1 MPSYALFWLRG
12 DQSDKVGKMAVAQ
25 MGAAIGRIL
34 RGLGFLLGLL
44 YFATEDLARFLVA
57 PVLAGLAKLRLWQRA
72 ERLIAALPPNG
83 ALCVLAVP
91 MLLLEPVKLAALYWI
106 ASGRLL
112 AGATVLVAAKIFGM
126 AVILRLHAIA
136 EPKLLSI
143 DWYKRLHDRVL
154 GWRRWIY
161 LSVMAHGGLRDALR
175 RAKIFLRNLRAR
187 AIELRA
193 RLARFVR

>member
-1 MPSYALFWLRG
+1 
-12 DQSDKVGKMAVAQ
+12 MATWV
-25 MGAAIGRIL
+25 GRIL

-57 PVLAGLAKLRLWQRA
+57 PVLAALAKLGLWQRA
-72 ERLIAALPPNG
+72 ERLIAALPPYG

-91 MLLLEPVKLAALYWI
+91 MLVLEPVKLAALWWI

-112 AGATVLVAAKIFGM
+112 AGAAVLAAAKIAGM

-143 DWYKRLHDRVL
+143 PWYRSIHDRVL
-154 GWRRWIY
+154 SWRRRIY
-161 LSVMAHGGLRDALR
+161 LAVMVRGGLRHALQRAKVALR
-175 RAKIFLRNLRAR
+175 GFRVR

-193 RLARFVR
+193 RLERFVR

>member
-1 MPSYALFWLRG
+1 MAP
-12 DQSDKVGKMAVAQ
+12 GKT
-25 MGAAIGRIL
+25 AAATGRIM
-34 RGLGFLLGLL
+34 RGLGFLLGLV

-57 PVLAGLAKLRLWQRA
+57 PVLAGLAKLRLWQLV
-72 ERLIAALPPNG
+72 ESLIAKLPPYG
-83 ALCVLAVP
+83 TLCVLAIP
-91 MLLLEPVKLAALYWI
+91 MLLLEPVKLAALWWI

-112 AGATVLVAAKIFGM
+112 AGAAVLIAAKIVGM

-143 DWYKRLHDRVL
+143 GWYKRIHDRVL

-161 LSVMAHGGLRDALR
+161 LSVMARTDLRHGLHRALR
-175 RAKIFLRNLRAR
+175 RAKTALRDLRAF

-193 RLARFVR
+193 RLARNVR

>member
-1 MPSYALFWLRG
+1 MT
-12 DQSDKVGKMAVAQ
+12 
-25 MGAAIGRIL
+25 AAFGRIL

-57 PVLAGLAKLRLWQRA
+57 PVLAGLAKLRVWQRV
-72 ERLIAALPPNG
+72 ESVIAALPPFG

-91 MLLLEPVKLAALYWI
+91 MLVLEPVKLAALWWI

-112 AGATVLVAAKIFGM
+112 VGAAVLAAAKIVGM

-143 DWYKRLHDRVL
+143 GWYKSIHDRVL
-154 GWRRWIY
+154 GWRRRVY
-161 LSVMAHGGLRDALR
+161 LAVMRRGGVRHALKRARLRLRD
-175 RAKIFLRNLRAR
+175 LRAS
-187 AIELRA
+187 AADLRA
-193 RLARFVR
+193 RLLRFVR

>member
-1 MPSYALFWLRG
+1 
-12 DQSDKVGKMAVAQ
+12 MATR
-25 MGAAIGRIL
+25 MGRIL
-34 RGLGFLLGLL
+34 RGPGFLLGLL

-57 PVLAGLAKLRLWQRA
+57 PVLAGLAKLRVWRRA
-72 ERLIAALPPNG
+72 ESLVAALPPYG

-91 MLLLEPVKLAALYWI
+91 MLVLEPVKLAALWWI

-112 AGATVLVAAKIFGM
+112 AGIAVLAAAKIVGM

-143 DWYKRLHDRVL
+143 GWYRLIHDRVL
-154 GWRRWIY
+154 GWRRRVY
-161 LSVMAHGGLRDALR
+161 LSVMARGGLRRALR
-175 RAKIFLRNLRAR
+175 RARASLRDLRAL

-193 RLARFVR
+193 RLARCVR